1 MRSTALAAA
10 LGAIAAGACAGRPL
24 SPTRA
29 APAAAAAP
37 RASDPMPPE
46 DPPTSPI
53 RVVSAPPIRAVSA
66 SPIRVVS
73 APPIRAVS
81 AAAPYAPLPAPS
93 LAPAP
98 ASSEPPCDID
108 RAQLRAPHR
117 GADPPPPP
125 PRAPLDLRDLVGRRD
140 PRDSLTAV
148 AAWSR
153 ALGAPLATP
162 SGAALLSWATES
174 RRLFPAT
181 EPPLPGDLLVFHRA
195 LSDAPADLIALV
207 LDRDARGV
215 TEFLYVASGVIRR
228 GLVDASRPA
237 VHRDARGATVN
248 TYLRHVRRWPAR
260 GQHYLAGELL
270 GHVVH
275 MR

>member
-10 LGAIAAGACAGRPL
+10 LGAIAAGACAGRPPA
-24 SPTRA
+24 PTFAA
-29 APAAAAAP
+29 APAP

-46 DPPTSPI
+46 DLPAAPTRAVSAPPI
-53 RVVSAPPIRAVSA
+53 RVVSAAGPPT
-66 SPIRVVS
+66 
-73 APPIRAVS
+73 
-81 AAAPYAPLPAPS
+81 AAPAAS
-93 LAPAP
+93 AP
-98 ASSEPPCDID
+98 ASSEPLCDID
-108 RAQLRAPHR
+108 RTKLRAPHR
-117 GADPPPPP
+117 GADAPPPPP
-125 PRAPLDLRDLVGRRD
+125 HGPLDLRDLVGRRD
-140 PRDSLTAV
+140 PRDPLAAV
-148 AAWSR
+148 SAWSR
-153 ALGAPLATP
+153 SLGAPLAAP

-174 RRLFPAT
+174 RRLRPAT

-195 LSDAPADLIALV
+195 LSDAPADLVALV

-215 TEFLYVASGVIRR
+215 TEFLYVASGVTRR
-228 GLVDASRPA
+228 GLLDASRPA
-237 VHRDARGATVN
+237 IHRDARGATVN